1 MGFNC
6 RNCIIFWIFLN
17 SKVHF
22 FPFLFTANLK
32 YTLFE
37 DSKKFSSKFYKET
50 SELDAMLIKLE
61 TLCCNNSKK
70 ITNIYR
76 NCGSIKTNRY
86 LIENLETSIQNL
98 ENMDDIDQLCGF
110 VKEYLKKYISKKVYI
125 CF

>member
-1 MGFNC
+1 
-6 RNCIIFWIFLN
+6 
-17 SKVHF
+17 
-22 FPFLFTANLK
+22 
-32 YTLFE
+32 
-37 DSKKFSSKFYKET
+37 
-50 SELDAMLIKLE
+50 MLIKLE
-61 TLCCNNSKK
+61 TLCHNNPKK